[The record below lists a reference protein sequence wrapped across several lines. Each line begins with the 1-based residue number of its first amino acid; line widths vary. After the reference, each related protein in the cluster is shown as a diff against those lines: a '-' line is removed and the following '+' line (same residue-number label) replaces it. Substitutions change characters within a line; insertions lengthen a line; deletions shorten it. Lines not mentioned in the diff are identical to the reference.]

1 MAATA
6 VTPWRVAYVIG
17 ELGKGGA
24 EYQLYE
30 LLRGLDRTRFRAE
43 VFVLAAGAYWAGPIR
58 ELGVPVHEIAG
69 RGSGDVGRLRRLRTA
84 LRAWAPH
91 VLHTILWSGNSYGRL
106 AAIGLG
112 IPVVITA
119 ERNVIARPGW
129 QVTVER
135 VLDRFTDLYLVN
147 SRAIADGLVARERLP
162 ATKMR
167 VVHNGID
174 LGRVPAFTLDRQA
187 ARRSAGFE
195 PGRRLIAQIG
205 RLEPQKDYP
214 TFLTAAGRVLQDL
227 PDVDVLIAGEG
238 ALRPDLE
245 ALAARLGI
253 ASRVRFL
260 GLRHDVPALLG
271 GVDVLALTSL
281 YEGLPNVVIEAMAT
295 GAVAVAT
302 DVGGCRELIVP
313 GETGFLVPPG
323 DVEAVAG
330 AMLEVLRSPDVAHRM
345 ASAAR
350 RRVESEFTVEAMV
363 AKTMA
368 AYDTCLSQTG
378 LAGRGAVAAA

>member
-1 MAATA
+1 
-6 VTPWRVAYVIG
+6 
-17 ELGKGGA
+17 
-24 EYQLYE
+24 
-30 LLRGLDRTRFRAE
+30 
-43 VFVLAAGAYWAGPIR
+43 
-58 ELGVPVHEIAG
+58 
-69 RGSGDVGRLRRLRTA
+69 
-84 LRAWAPH
+84 
-91 VLHTILWSGNSYGRL
+91 
-106 AAIGLG
+106 
-112 IPVVITA
+112 
-119 ERNVIARPGW
+119 
-129 QVTVER
+129 
-135 VLDRFTDLYLVN
+135 
-147 SRAIADGLVARERLP
+147 
-162 ATKMR
+162 
-167 VVHNGID
+167 
-174 LGRVPAFTLDRQA
+174 LDRQA
-187 ARRSAGFE
+187 ARRSAGLD
-195 PGRRLIAQIG
+195 PGRRLIAQVG

-214 TFLTAAGRVLQDL
+214 TFLTAAGRVLQDV

-302 DVGGCRELIVP
+302 DVGGCRELIAP

-330 AMLEVLRSPDVAHRM
+330 AMLRVLRSPDVAHRM

-350 RRVESEFTVEAMV
+350 RRVESEFTIEAMV
-363 AKTMA
+363 AKTTA
-368 AYDTCLSQTG
+368 VYDTCLSQAG